1 MFGDLRLWVRVF
13 GPTSAAGTRPSFSR
27 RVAPLCGDR
36 VFFSERLAGAAD
48 TAERMSLAQDSSSLG
63 SDDDELG
70 PPPPP
75 PRSVVQLP
83 DTAAGTTAPTDA
95 AATAEV
101 DKVRLA
107 FARFCHQPTSL
118 PSNVDEEDIGVVVC
132 ER

>member
-1 MFGDLRLWVRVF
+1 
-13 GPTSAAGTRPSFSR
+13 
-27 RVAPLCGDR
+27 
-36 VFFSERLAGAAD
+36 
-48 TAERMSLAQDSSSLG
+48 MSLAQDSSSLG

-83 DTAAGTTAPTDA
+83 DTAAGTAAPADA